1 MVYCQLLILD
11 NTSHA
16 KSVPNKCQNMPHLI
30 QSTFLDAEILSK
42 AIDNEEKSDM
52 KCIFDAAKY
61 IRNAIFSSRKS
72 KPFSSEESFLSSEEE
87 YPPELYAMVSWVF
100 TGATRDISD
109 LPQKRKESLTE
120 KITSCVSQIMY
131 IAKSVSQIS
140 YDSEADF
147 RTPVDN
153 ENKSV
158 ITRAL
163 QLRHYSRS
171 KKIVSALSRSGL
183 CIPNYR
189 ALQIETAIANTVIRT
204 LQTNPSGI
212 DLFPFIEKGKFI
224 YYHFDNTDFHID

>member
-1 MVYCQLLILD
+1 
-11 NTSHA
+11 
-16 KSVPNKCQNMPHLI
+16 MPHLI

-52 KCIFDAAKY
+52 KLIFDAAKY

-100 TGATRDISD
+100 TGTTRDISD
-109 LPQKRKESLTE
+109 LPQKRKESLTV

-131 IAKSVSQIS
+131 IAKSVRQIS
-140 YDSEADF
+140 CDSEADF
-147 RTPVDN
+147 RTSVDK

-163 QLRHYSRS
+163 QMRHYSRS

-189 ALQIETAIANTVIRT
+189 ALQIKAAIANTVIRT

-212 DLFPFIEKGKFI
+212 D
-224 YYHFDNTDFHID
+224 